1 MNEIMF
7 MTIYAI
13 KNSVK
18 NAMGMN
24 FKAIYSDLME
34 LAKFGLSM
42 TTRKRM
48 HFGFQS
54 SKGRSEIKRLY
65 KKAKS

>member
-24 FKAIYSDLME
+24 FKTIYSNLME